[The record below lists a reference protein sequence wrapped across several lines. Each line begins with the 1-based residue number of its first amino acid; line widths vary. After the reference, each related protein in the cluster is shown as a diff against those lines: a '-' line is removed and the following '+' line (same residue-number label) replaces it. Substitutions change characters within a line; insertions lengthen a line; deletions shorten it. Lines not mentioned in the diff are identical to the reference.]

1 MQMVIGDRV
10 AGMYK
15 QARHNIIH
23 NIAFFSCWLLHPF
36 LVFPGI
42 SYHFLAILHSSWKK
56 FYWVHKFTSDWA
68 WLPFSRLV
76 SCNSLTQMVFHQFLL
91 SNTVPIQVCVITPF
105 SHTLSTMQ
113 EDPPCPESSD
123 QSLPASLWDRV
134 LVSLS
139 FLCSSRRKE
148 TSVLRDQ
155 CWEMLSV
162 TLEQVHL
169 SSTDLVSLY
178 KLNRSLFNLLFTNL

>member
-1 MQMVIGDRV
+1 MVIGDRV

-23 NIAFFSCWLLHPF
+23 NIVFFSCWLLHSF

-56 FYWVHKFTSDWA
+56 FYWVHKFVSDWA

-91 SNTVPIQVCVITPF
+91 SNAVPVQVSVISPY

-113 EDPPCPESSD
+113 NVPSCPESSD
-123 QSLPASLWDRV
+123 QSLPSSLWDR
-134 LVSLS
+134 LLLLLS
-139 FLCSSRRKE
+139 FLCSNSRKE
-148 TSVLRDQ
+148 TLVPRDQ
-155 CWEMLSV
+155 CWEMHSV

-169 SSTDLVSLY
+169 SSTDFVSLY
-178 KLNRSLFNLLFTNL
+178 KANRSLFNFLFTNL